1 FSLSFHLAPF
11 SASHFRITSAT
22 WRLFLS
28 IIIMS
33 LLPLMPMSGRTA
45 SAARPPA
52 ALIALTASRQPLRLA
67 SPLTVC
73 LAPTLLSPH
82 SESTGTLAK
91 YEVASLSLKPSQ
103 PPSTVTSART
113 SFGRW
118 RTRSRPYTP
127 DCEWTTT
134 TEAPMR
140 SSSAA
145 SAVTVLTPI
154 PASEVSAF
162 GTSCIVYCS
171 IAWNGNCS
179 PGNGTDQEG
188 PSRKLSH
195 ARSCVGRG
203 RVGSEAG
210 FAQPESRARLRRR
223 SRGTRPLGLR
233 PD

>member
-1 FSLSFHLAPF
+1 RHRHHRFRDLRAREGFKRPVRLHRVGADLAVLGVRDVDEGRGVRAACQCRHEEDPPGDVREWFHAFLPLFHLAPF

-28 IIIMS
+28 IIIMW

-52 ALIALTASRQPLRLA
+52 ALIALTASRQPLRRA

-91 YEVASLSLKPSQ
+91 YEAASLSLKPSQ

-118 RTRSRPYTP
+118 R
-127 DCEWTTT
+127 
-134 TEAPMR
+134 
-140 SSSAA
+140 
-145 SAVTVLTPI
+145 
-154 PASEVSAF
+154 
-162 GTSCIVYCS
+162 
-171 IAWNGNCS
+171 
-179 PGNGTDQEG
+179 
-188 PSRKLSH
+188 
-195 ARSCVGRG
+195 
-203 RVGSEAG
+203 
-210 FAQPESRARLRRR
+210 
-223 SRGTRPLGLR
+223 
-233 PD
+233 

>member
-1 FSLSFHLAPF
+1 MKRIPLVKFENGFMLLLLSFHLAPF

-28 IIIMS
+28 IIIMW

-91 YEVASLSLKPSQ
+91 YEAASLSVKPSH

-118 RTRSRPYTP
+118 RTRSR
-127 DCEWTTT
+127 
-134 TEAPMR
+134 
-140 SSSAA
+140 
-145 SAVTVLTPI
+145 
-154 PASEVSAF
+154 SE
-162 GTSCIVYCS
+162 
-171 IAWNGNCS
+171 
-179 PGNGTDQEG
+179 E
-188 PSRKLSH
+188 R
-195 ARSCVGRG
+195 
-203 RVGSEAG
+203 RVGKEG
-210 FAQPESRARLRRR
+210 R
-223 SRGTRPLGLR
+223 SRWSPYH
-233 PD
+233 